1 MARAATASHEPP
13 PDPDQ
18 IGALPVPRQQMA
30 LFGHA
35 QAEAELLNAYR
46 SGRLH
51 HAVLLNGPEG
61 IGKATLAFRFAR
73 FVLAHPDPSAPEV
86 QDAVDLSLPADHPVV
101 RQVAIGAHPGLLHLR
116 RPYDDKTKRF
126 RTEITV
132 DEVRRLVPYFGSTSA
147 HGGYRTVIVDPADD
161 LNTNAANALLKA
173 LEEPPRQALFLMVCH
188 VPGRLLPTIR
198 SRCRRL
204 DVRPLSAADLEAAL
218 AAFGADDEHGREA
231 VQAAANLSHGS
242 PRRAL
247 SLLEAGGV
255 GLHKSVADILDVLP
269 ALDVAAVHRLAD
281 RVSGPGTDDAFG
293 LLSDLVFDWL
303 SRKVRAEAAAKVP
316 AAALAGWAE
325 VWEKT
330 GQAIGTAEA
339 LNLDRKQVV
348 LNLFQD
354 IAEVDRTARARAS

>member
-1 MARAATASHEPP
+1 MARAATAAQEPP
-13 PDPDQ
+13 PELER
-18 IGALPVPRQQMA
+18 IGAWPTPRQQSA

-35 QAEAELLNAYR
+35 HAETELLNAYR

-73 FVLAHPDPSAPEV
+73 FVLAHPDPSAADV
-86 QDAVDLSLPADHPVV
+86 QEAADLSLPPEHPVG

-116 RPYDDKTKRF
+116 RPYDEKTKRF

-173 LEEPPRQALFLMVCH
+173 LEEPPRQALFLVVCH

-204 DVRPLSAADLEAAL
+204 DVRPLSPDDMESAL
-218 AAFGADDEHGREA
+218 AALGADQEHDRDA
-231 VQAAANLSHGS
+231 VAAATSLSHGS
-242 PRRAL
+242 LRRAL
-247 SLLEAGGV
+247 SLLEAGAV
-255 GLHKSVADILDVLP
+255 GLHKSATDILDALP
-269 ALDVAAVHRLAD
+269 GLDVAAVHRLAD
-281 RVSGPGTDDAFG
+281 RVTGPGTDDAFG

-303 SRKVRAEAAAKVP
+303 SRKVRAEAAAGVP

-330 GQAIGTAEA
+330 GQAIGSAEA

>member
-1 MARAATASHEPP
+1 MARAATVTEAPP
-13 PDPDQ
+13 ELDQ
-18 IGALPVPRQQMA
+18 IGDWPTPRLQTA

-35 QAEAELLNAYR
+35 QAELELLDAYR

-51 HAVLLNGPEG
+51 HAILLTGPEG
-61 IGKATLAFRFAR
+61 VGKATLAFRFAR
-73 FVLAHPDPSAPEV
+73 FVLAHPDPAAREV
-86 QDAVDLSLPADHPVV
+86 QEATDLSLAPDNPVA

-116 RPYDDKTKRF
+116 RPYDEKAKRF

-173 LEEPPRQALFLMVCH
+173 LEEPPRQALFMVVCH

-204 DVRPLSAADLEAAL
+204 DVRPLSAVEIVDAL
-218 AAFGADDEHGREA
+218 AALGTAGEHGDEA
-231 VQAAANLSHGS
+231 VAAAADLSNGS
-242 PRRAL
+242 LRRAL
-247 SLLEAGGV
+247 SMLEAGGV
-255 GLHKSVADILDVLP
+255 GLHKAVSDILGALP
-269 ALDVAAVHRLAD
+269 ALDIAAVHRLAD
-281 RVSGPGTDDAFG
+281 RVSGPGTDEAFA
-293 LLSDLVFDWL
+293 LLTDLVFDWL
-303 SRKVRAEAAAKVP
+303 SRKVRAEATAKVP

-330 GQAIGTAEA
+330 GQAIGSAEA

>member
-1 MARAATASHEPP
+1 MARAATTTSEPP

-18 IGALPVPRQQMA
+18 IGSWPTPRLQSV

-35 QAEAELLNAYR
+35 QAETELLDAYR

-51 HAVLLNGPEG
+51 HAILLSGPEG
-61 IGKATLAFRFAR
+61 VGKATLAFRFAR
-73 FVLAHPDPSAPEV
+73 FVLAHPDPTAPEV
-86 QDAVDLSLPADHPVV
+86 RDAVDLSLPAGHPVV

-116 RPYDDKTKRF
+116 RPYDEKAKRF

-173 LEEPPRQALFLMVCH
+173 LEEPPRQALFLVVCH

-204 DVRPLSAADLEAAL
+204 DVRPLSAVEIVDAL
-218 AAFGADDEHGREA
+218 AALGAAGEHGDEA
-231 VQAAANLSHGS
+231 VAAAADLSNGS
-242 PRRAL
+242 LRRAL
-247 SLLEAGGV
+247 SMLEAGGV
-255 GLHKSVADILDVLP
+255 GLQKAVSDILDVLP
-269 ALDVAAVHRLAD
+269 ARDVAAVHRLAD

-303 SRKVRAEAAAKVP
+303 SRKVRAEAAAGVP
-316 AAALAGWAE
+316 AVALAGWAE

-330 GQAIGTAEA
+330 GQAIGSAEA